1 MIRTEKEI
9 LDSWEKTAP
18 LVSIICNTYNHRK
31 FIEQAI
37 RSFLNQKGNFP
48 FEILIHDDAST
59 DGTQEIVKEY
69 QRKYPSLIKPI
80 YQTENQYSKGIK
92 PAFVYQYPR
101 AKGKYIALCEGD
113 DYWTDPFKLQ
123 KQVDFLESNPEVVM
137 CFHGFDRLEND
148 KSTDSKLYNHL
159 HHSPFTI
166 FEQKEF
172 LQLHVQFLTIMFR
185 QNVKFPMISSEI
197 NGDVFV
203 LTHLSEV
210 GKCAYLNFNGAV
222 YRYHQNGVFRK
233 MSRIGQ
239 INSSIKTRK
248 IISDQV
254 KPRTRKFLYK
264 RISSF
269 YKSLFKESIRVKNYS
284 LGIKALLGVIYYNLK
299 YVL

>member
-1 MIRTEKEI
+1 MISAIPT
-9 LDSWEKTAP
+9 
-18 LVSIICNTYNHRK
+18 VSVCCITYNHSK
-31 FIEQAI
+31 FIGQALE
-37 RSFLNQKGNFP
+37 SFLNQNTSFSY
-48 FEILIHDDAST
+48 EILVYDDASN
-59 DGTQEIVKEY
+59 DGTRDILKEY
-69 QRKYPSLIKPI
+69 ELKYPQIIRVFYSS
-80 YQTENQYSKGIK
+80 ENQYSQG
-92 PAFVYQYPR
+92 VRLLNLRYNLPR
-101 AKGKYIALCEGD
+101 ARGKYIATCDGD
-113 DYWTDPFKLQ
+113 DFWTDPLKLQ
-123 KQVDFLESNPEVVM
+123 KQVDFLDSNPEVVM

>member
-1 MIRTEKEI
+1 MISAIPT
-9 LDSWEKTAP
+9 
-18 LVSIICNTYNHRK
+18 VSVCCITYNHSK
-31 FIEQAI
+31 FIGQALE
-37 RSFLNQKGNFP
+37 SFLNQNTSFSY
-48 FEILIHDDAST
+48 EILVYDDASN
-59 DGTQEIVKEY
+59 DGTRDILKEY
-69 QRKYPSLIKPI
+69 ELKYPQIIRVFYSS
-80 YQTENQYSKGIK
+80 ENQYSQG
-92 PAFVYQYPR
+92 VRLLNLRYNLPR
-101 AKGKYIALCEGD
+101 ARGKYIATCDGD
-113 DYWTDPFKLQ
+113 DFWTDPLKLQ
-123 KQVDFLESNPEVVM
+123 KQVDFLDSNPEVVM

-284 LGIKALLGVIYYNLK
+284 LGIKSLLGVIYYNLK

>member
-1 MIRTEKEI
+1 MISAIPT
-9 LDSWEKTAP
+9 
-18 LVSIICNTYNHRK
+18 VSVCCITYNHAK
-31 FIEQAI
+31 FIGEALE
-37 RSFLNQKGNFP
+37 SFLNQNTSFSY
-48 FEILIHDDAST
+48 EILVYDDASN
-59 DGTQEIVKEY
+59 DGTIDILKEY
-69 QRKYPSLIKPI
+69 ELKYPQIIRVFYSS
-80 YQTENQYSKGIK
+80 ENQYSQG
-92 PAFVYQYPR
+92 VRLLNLRYNLPR
-101 AKGKYIALCEGD
+101 AKGKYIATCDGD
-113 DYWTDPFKLQ
+113 DFWTDPLKLQ
-123 KQVDFLESNPEVVM
+123 KQVDFLDSNPEVVM

>member
-1 MIRTEKEI
+1 MISAIPT
-9 LDSWEKTAP
+9 
-18 LVSIICNTYNHRK
+18 VSVCCITYNHAK
-31 FIEQAI
+31 FIGEALE
-37 RSFLNQKGNFP
+37 SFLNQNTSFSY
-48 FEILIHDDAST
+48 EILVYDDASN
-59 DGTQEIVKEY
+59 DGTRDILKEY
-69 QRKYPSLIKPI
+69 ELKYPQIIRVFYSS
-80 YQTENQYSKGIK
+80 ENQYSQG
-92 PAFVYQYPR
+92 VRLLNLRYNLPR
-101 AKGKYIALCEGD
+101 ARGKYIATCDGD
-113 DYWTDPFKLQ
+113 DFWTDPLKLQ
-123 KQVDFLESNPEVVM
+123 KQVDFLDSNPEVVM

>member
-1 MIRTEKEI
+1 MISAIPT
-9 LDSWEKTAP
+9 
-18 LVSIICNTYNHRK
+18 VSVCCITYNHSK
-31 FIEQAI
+31 FIGQALE
-37 RSFLNQKGNFP
+37 SFLNQNTSFSY
-48 FEILIHDDAST
+48 EILVYDDASN
-59 DGTQEIVKEY
+59 DGTRDILKEY
-69 QRKYPSLIKPI
+69 ELKYPQIIRVFYSS
-80 YQTENQYSKGIK
+80 ENQYSQG
-92 PAFVYQYPR
+92 VRLLNLRYNLPR
-101 AKGKYIALCEGD
+101 ARGKYIATCDGD
-113 DYWTDPFKLQ
+113 DFWTDPLKLQ
-123 KQVDFLESNPEVVM
+123 KQVDFLDLNPEVVM

-148 KSTDSKLYNHL
+148 KSKDSKLYNHL

>member
-1 MIRTEKEI
+1 MISAIPT
-9 LDSWEKTAP
+9 
-18 LVSIICNTYNHRK
+18 VSVCCITYNHSK
-31 FIEQAI
+31 FIGQALE
-37 RSFLNQKGNFP
+37 SFLNQNTSFSY
-48 FEILIHDDAST
+48 EILVYDDASN
-59 DGTQEIVKEY
+59 DGTRDILKEY
-69 QRKYPSLIKPI
+69 ELKYPQIIRVFYSS
-80 YQTENQYSKGIK
+80 ENQYSQG
-92 PAFVYQYPR
+92 VRLLNLRYNLPR
-101 AKGKYIALCEGD
+101 ARGKYIATCDGD
-113 DYWTDPFKLQ
+113 DFWTDPLKLQ

-159 HHSPFTI
+159 QHSPFTI

-210 GKCAYLNFNGAV
+210 GKCAYLNFKGAV

>member
-1 MIRTEKEI
+1 MISAIPT
-9 LDSWEKTAP
+9 
-18 LVSIICNTYNHRK
+18 VSVCCITYNHSK
-31 FIEQAI
+31 FIGQALE
-37 RSFLNQKGNFP
+37 SFLNQNTSFSY
-48 FEILIHDDAST
+48 EILVYDDASN
-59 DGTQEIVKEY
+59 DGTRDILKEY
-69 QRKYPSLIKPI
+69 ELKYPQIIRVFYSS
-80 YQTENQYSKGIK
+80 ENQYSQG
-92 PAFVYQYPR
+92 VRLLNLRYNLPR
-101 AKGKYIALCEGD
+101 ARGKYIATCDGD
-113 DYWTDPFKLQ
+113 DFWTDPLKLQ

>member
-1 MIRTEKEI
+1 MISAIPT
-9 LDSWEKTAP
+9 
-18 LVSIICNTYNHRK
+18 VSVCCITYNHAK
-31 FIEQAI
+31 FIGQALE
-37 RSFLNQKGNFP
+37 SFLNQNTSFSY
-48 FEILIHDDAST
+48 EILVYDDASN
-59 DGTQEIVKEY
+59 DGTRDILKEY
-69 QRKYPSLIKPI
+69 ELKYPQIIRVFYSS
-80 YQTENQYSKGIK
+80 ENQYSQG
-92 PAFVYQYPR
+92 VRLLNLRYNLPR
-101 AKGKYIALCEGD
+101 ARGKYIATCDGD
-113 DYWTDPFKLQ
+113 DFWTDPLKLQ

-269 YKSLFKESIRVKNYS
+269 YKSLFKESVRVRNYS

>member
-1 MIRTEKEI
+1 MISAIPT
-9 LDSWEKTAP
+9 
-18 LVSIICNTYNHRK
+18 VSVCCITYNHSK
-31 FIEQAI
+31 FIGQALE
-37 RSFLNQKGNFP
+37 SFLNQNTSFSY
-48 FEILIHDDAST
+48 EILVYDDASN
-59 DGTQEIVKEY
+59 DGTIDILKEY
-69 QRKYPSLIKPI
+69 ELKYPQIIRVFYSS
-80 YQTENQYSKGIK
+80 ENQYSQG
-92 PAFVYQYPR
+92 VRLLNLRYNLPR
-101 AKGKYIALCEGD
+101 ARGKYIATCDGD
-113 DYWTDPFKLQ
+113 DFWTDPLKLQ

>member
-1 MIRTEKEI
+1 MNLR
-9 LDSWEKTAP
+9 
-18 LVSIICNTYNHRK
+18 YN
-31 FIEQAI
+31 
-37 RSFLNQKGNFP
+37 L
-48 FEILIHDDAST
+48 
-59 DGTQEIVKEY
+59 
-69 QRKYPSLIKPI
+69 
-80 YQTENQYSKGIK
+80 
-92 PAFVYQYPR
+92 PR
-101 AKGKYIALCEGD
+101 ARGKYIATCDGD
-113 DYWTDPFKLQ
+113 DFWTDPLKLQ
-123 KQVDFLESNPEVVM
+123 KQVDFLDSNPEVVM

>member
-1 MIRTEKEI
+1 MISAIPT
-9 LDSWEKTAP
+9 
-18 LVSIICNTYNHRK
+18 VSVCCITYNHAK
-31 FIEQAI
+31 FIGQALE
-37 RSFLNQKGNFP
+37 SFLNQNTSFSY
-48 FEILIHDDAST
+48 EILVYDDASN
-59 DGTQEIVKEY
+59 DGTRDILKEY
-69 QRKYPSLIKPI
+69 ELKYPQIIRVFYSS
-80 YQTENQYSKGIK
+80 ENQYSQG
-92 PAFVYQYPR
+92 VRLLNLRYNLPR
-101 AKGKYIALCEGD
+101 ARGKYIATCDGD
-113 DYWTDPFKLQ
+113 DFWTDPLKLQ
-123 KQVDFLESNPEVVM
+123 KQVDFLDSNPEVVM

>member
-1 MIRTEKEI
+1 MISAIPT
-9 LDSWEKTAP
+9 
-18 LVSIICNTYNHRK
+18 VSVCCITYNHSK
-31 FIEQAI
+31 FIGQALE
-37 RSFLNQKGNFP
+37 SFLNQNTSFSY
-48 FEILIHDDAST
+48 EILVYDDASN
-59 DGTQEIVKEY
+59 DGTRDILKEY
-69 QRKYPSLIKPI
+69 ELKYPQIIRVFYSS
-80 YQTENQYSKGIK
+80 ENQYSQG
-92 PAFVYQYPR
+92 VRLLNLRYNLPR
-101 AKGKYIALCEGD
+101 ARGKYIATCDGD
-113 DYWTDPFKLQ
+113 DFWTDPMKLQ
-123 KQVDFLESNPEVVM
+123 KQVDFLDSNPEVVM